1 MFLTH
6 ILPLLVTQ
14 LPLPEGREAAAM
26 TWGTRAW
33 LCQQTRAECGK
44 DAKPIPPTRG
54 PSKLKVPT
62 TLVTTPPIQV
72 KQNRHWLATFFPLS
86 DRL

>member
-1 MFLTH
+1 
-6 ILPLLVTQ
+6 
-14 LPLPEGREAAAM
+14 M
-26 TWGTRAW
+26 TCGKRAW
-33 LCQQTRAECGK
+33 LCQQTPAECGK

-54 PSKLKVPT
+54 SSKLKVRT
-62 TLVTTPPIQV
+62 ILVTTPPIQV